1 MISLNGSHEM
11 SSLNEGTFSHP
22 INGSN
27 QLLVLSNFSSNS
39 LSPYSSYFILS
50 ISFVAEIGMYNTNES
65 FFTVSPQ
72 PYNSSLAQAP
82 PQPFAL
88 PLVQNPPNFG
98 PSSTGGEPPVFQ
110 DIQVSND
117 STKLRLDGGSSVMS
131 SELTSSYVLSEAK
144 SDCISSSVSGSAWKS
159 QSEQYSIPVSVGKTP
174 NRHNGDSRKK
184 AQKWTKEE
192 DMKLTEVVKQLGD
205 CNWKNI
211 AACTWR
217 E

>member
-11 SSLNEGTFSHP
+11 NSLNEGAFTLP

-39 LSPYSSYFILS
+39 LSPFSSSFMLS
-50 ISFVAEIGMYNTNES
+50 ISFIAEIGMYNTNES
-65 FFTVSPQ
+65 FFTLSPQ
-72 PYNSSLAQAP
+72 PFNSSLAQAP
-82 PQPFAL
+82 PQSFAL
-88 PLVQNPPNFG
+88 PLAQTPPNLG
-98 PSSTGGEPPVFQ
+98 LSSAEGELPVLQ

-131 SELTSSYVLSEAK
+131 SELTSSYVLSDGK
-144 SDCISSSVSGSAWKS
+144 SDCVSSSVSGSAWKS
-159 QSEQYSIPVSVGKTP
+159 HSEQYSIPVSSAKTP
-174 NRHNGDSRKK
+174 SRHNGDSRKK

>member
-11 SSLNEGTFSHP
+11 SSFNEGTFSHP

-39 LSPYSSYFILS
+39 LSPYSSYFMLS

-72 PYNSSLAQAP
+72 PYNSSLVQAP
-82 PQPFAL
+82 PQPFTL
-88 PLVQNPPNFG
+88 PLAQTPPNLG
-98 PSSTGGEPPVFQ
+98 PSLAEGEPPVLQ

-131 SELTSSYVLSEAK
+131 SELTSSYVLSDSK

-192 DMKLTEVVKQLGD
+192 DLKLTEVVKQLGD

>member
-88 PLVQNPPNFG
+88 LWCRPLLILDPHRLGGNLRCSRISKSRMTPQNSGWTVDPVLCLQ
-98 PSSTGGEPPVFQ
+98 SSH
-110 DIQVSND
+110 
-117 STKLRLDGGSSVMS
+117 LLM
-131 SELTSSYVLSEAK
+131 Y
-144 SDCISSSVSGSAWKS
+144 
-159 QSEQYSIPVSVGKTP
+159 
-174 NRHNGDSRKK
+174 
-184 AQKWTKEE
+184 
-192 DMKLTEVVKQLGD
+192 
-205 CNWKNI
+205 
-211 AACTWR
+211 
-217 E
+217 

>member
-11 SSLNEGTFSHP
+11 NSLNEGAFTLP

-39 LSPYSSYFILS
+39 LSPFSSSFMLS
-50 ISFVAEIGMYNTNES
+50 ISFIAEIGMYNTNES
-65 FFTVSPQ
+65 FFTLSPQ
-72 PYNSSLAQAP
+72 PFNSSLAQAP
-82 PQPFAL
+82 PQSFAL
-88 PLVQNPPNFG
+88 PLAQTPPNLG
-98 PSSTGGEPPVFQ
+98 LSSAEGELPVLQ

-131 SELTSSYVLSEAK
+131 SELTSSYVLSDGK
-144 SDCISSSVSGSAWKS
+144 SDCVSSSVSGSAWKS
-159 QSEQYSIPVSVGKTP
+159 QSEQYSIPVSAAKTP
-174 NRHNGDSRKK
+174 SRHNGDSRKK